1 MRKGRQSHSDS
12 IAFTNKRV
20 LLIMAAT
27 ESAEKDERV
36 ELKPENV
43 REDPDL
49 SKMEKETT
57 IRFPKDRDHAVLFS
71 AEGPIVR
78 NSIRHP
84 HVQIES
90 HNVHE
95 GSITSVRATLP
106 IGLLLV
112 KAEPRNDPGHSR
124 VFAQSTLKDTN
135 DEDS

>member
-1 MRKGRQSHSDS
+1 
-12 IAFTNKRV
+12 
-20 LLIMAAT
+20 MAAT

-36 ELKPENV
+36 ELKAENV

-57 IRFPKDRDHAVLFS
+57 IRFPKDRDQAVLFS
-71 AEGPIVR
+71 AEGPIIR
-78 NSIRHP
+78 GAIRHS

-90 HNVHE
+90 HNVRE

-112 KAEPRNDPGHSR
+112 KGEPRNDPGHSR
-124 VFAQSTLKDTN
+124 VFSQSTLKDTS
-135 DEDS
+135 EDN

>member
-1 MRKGRQSHSDS
+1 MS
-12 IAFTNKRV
+12 ISE
-20 LLIMAAT
+20 T
-27 ESAEKDERV
+27 EEEEERV
-36 ELKPENV
+36 ELKAENV
-43 REDPDL
+43 REHPDL
-49 SKMEKETT
+49 SKTEKETN

-78 NSIRHP
+78 NSIRHS